1 MTDNSRRR
9 RNVWTPFIFF
19 AALVTGIL
27 LGYFISNQNSKSNVF
42 RVLVER
48 NDPLR
53 EIITLINDQYVDSIN
68 SDSLYEDAV
77 SGILKHLDPHTIYI
91 PAKELGRINEDLEG
105 SFKGI
110 GIEFYK
116 LNDTIQVV
124 SVIHKGPSEKAG
136 IQAGNR
142 IIKVNDTLV
151 SGVKINSDALIRK
164 LRGTAKSTVKLSL
177 QRGLDTRLITV
188 DVIRDAIPLYSVDA
202 AYMLDATTGYIKI
215 NRFSATTYEEF
226 KKAGNS
232 LKKAGM
238 QQMILDL
245 RQNPGGYMEAAVAI
259 ADEFLNDGK
268 MVTYT
273 RGRKSE
279 KETYE
284 ANRPGALEN
293 NRLVILIDEGSASAS
308 EIIAGA
314 MQDWDRAV
322 IMGRQS
328 FGKGLVQ
335 QQFELSDGSALRLTT
350 ARYYTPT
357 GRSIQRSYA
366 QGRDAY
372 AHDYYKRLYDTSGTD
387 SALTSADTTVY
398 FSQQSHRKLYGGG
411 GITPDIIVP
420 ADGIFQS
427 PALEFLYA
435 TPVLNNYVYHYFN
448 QHQQAL
454 KQYRNFEDFDQN
466 FQFTPQMTE
475 ELRQAFVLE
484 NAAHT
489 KTVWQ
494 QPAALAFLK
503 NQVKAM
509 LAKMLFDPGD
519 FYRIT
524 NERDSLLK
532 RALEVIHNP
541 TYQQILQGSAS

>member
-27 LGYFISNQNSKSNVF
+27 LGYFISSQNSKSNVF

-53 EIITLINDQYVDSIN
+53 EIITLINDQYVDSVS

-77 SGILKHLDPHTIYI
+77 TGILKHLDPHTIYI
-91 PAKELGRINEDLEG
+91 PARELGSVNENLEG

-124 SVIHKGPSEKAG
+124 SVIHQGPSEKAG
-136 IQAGNR
+136 IQAGDQ
-142 IIKVNDTLV
+142 IIKINDTLV
-151 SGVKINSDALIRK
+151 SGVKMSSDALIKK

-177 QRGLDTRLITV
+177 QRGSDEKLITV
-188 DVIRDAIPLYSVDA
+188 DVVRDAIPLYSVDA

-215 NRFSATTYEEF
+215 NRFSATTYDEF
-226 KKAGNS
+226 KKAGNT

-238 QQMILDL
+238 QQMVLDL

-273 RGRKSE
+273 QGRKFE
-279 KETYE
+279 KEEYD

-293 NRLVILIDEGSASAS
+293 SRLVVLIDEGSASAS

-387 SALTSADTTVY
+387 SALADTTVY
-398 FSQQSHRKLYGGG
+398 FSQKSHRKLYGSG

-420 ADGIFQS
+420 ADAIFQS
-427 PALEFLYA
+427 SALEFLFS
-435 TPVLNNYVYHYFN
+435 TSVLSNYVYHYFN
-448 QHQQAL
+448 QHRQEL

-466 FQFTPQMTE
+466 FIFTPQMTE

-503 NQVKAM
+503 NQAKAM

-519 FYRIT
+519 FYRVT

-532 RALEVIHNP
+532 RAVEVIHSP
-541 TYQQILQGSAS
+541 EYQQILQGNPS